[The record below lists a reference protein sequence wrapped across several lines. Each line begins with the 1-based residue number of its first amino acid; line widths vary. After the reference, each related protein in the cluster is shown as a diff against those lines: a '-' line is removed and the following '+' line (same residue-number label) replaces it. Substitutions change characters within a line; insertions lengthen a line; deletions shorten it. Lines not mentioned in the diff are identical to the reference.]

1 MSKHILYLSYDGLT
15 DPLGQS
21 QILPYIIGLCRQY
34 CYQFSIISAEK
45 AELFEAKKHLIQ
57 EQIKN
62 LPISWQP
69 IIYTKKP
76 PVISTLW
83 DLWKIRK
90 KAGEILQKTP
100 FQLIHARSYLSA
112 LIALFFKKKYK
123 IPFIFDMRGF
133 WADERIDGGLWNL
146 KNPIYKY
153 IYNFFKQKEKEFLQ
167 EAAYT
172 ISLTYNARQEI
183 QNWRGF
189 ENTSIQVIPC
199 CVDTEV
205 FRPQNQI
212 IKNTDITISYLG
224 SIGTWYLLDE
234 MLIFYKEFLKKHPRA
249 IFSFI
254 TTEAPDFIIQAAQNL
269 SLPIAQIQIR
279 KANREQVPILLAESH
294 FSIFFIKDAYSKK
307 ASSATKMAEI
317 LAMGIP
323 IITNNIGD
331 HEFLAKK
338 YYFGKILP
346 ILDSK
351 TMQDAIECIPEIL
364 QISPQFLRNIAEE
377 YFDLQKGVDLYSDV
391 YKKVSEKHL

>member
-1 MSKHILYLSYDGLT
+1 MPKHILYISYDGLT

-21 QILPYIIGLCRQY
+21 QILPYIIGLCKQHR
-34 CYQFSIISAEK
+34 YQFSIISAEK

-57 EQIKN
+57 EQIKD

-76 PVISTLW
+76 PVFSTLW
-83 DLWKIRK
+83 DLWRIRK

-112 LIALFFKKKYK
+112 LIALSFKKKYK

-146 KNPIYKY
+146 KNPVYKY
-153 IYNFFKQKEKEFLQ
+153 IYNFFKRKEKEFLQ
-167 EAAYT
+167 EASYT
-172 ISLTYNARQEI
+172 ISLTYNAKQEI

-189 ENTSIQVIPC
+189 ESTPIQVIPC
-199 CVDTEV
+199 CVDMAV
-205 FRPQNQI
+205 FCPQPQI
-212 IKNTDITISYLG
+212 AKNKKLTMSYLG

-234 MLIFYKEFLKKHPRA
+234 MLIFYQELLKTYPEA

-254 TTEAPDFIIQAAQNL
+254 TTEDPVVILQEAKKLA
-269 SLPIAQIQIR
+269 LPLAQIQIR
-279 KANREQVPILLAESH
+279 KANREQVPVFLAESH

-323 IITNNIGD
+323 ILTNDIGD
-331 HEFLAKK
+331 HEFLAQK
-338 YYFGKILP
+338 YHFGKILSS
-346 ILDSK
+346 LDRQ
-351 TMQDAIECIPEIL
+351 TMQEAISSIPEML
-364 QISPQFLRNIAEE
+364 QISAQSLRNIVEE
-377 YFDLQKGVDLYSDV
+377 YFDLQKGVDLYNDV
-391 YKKVSEKHL
+391 YRKVLL